1 MPRAASPRI
10 PRSRVSVS
18 VIVEHEKWR
27 DAIDDPL
34 PLLRRA
40 AGAALAQSRRDR
52 RSKSTASASVAVALI
67 DDRAMRKLNRTYRGK
82 DKPTNVLSFPAGEA
96 PEDKWAD
103 KPEGKRAKSRPLGDV
118 AIALGTVERE
128 AKAQG
133 KTLQDHLT
141 HLMVHAVLHLLGY
154 DHESDPDAD
163 EMEALE
169 RKALAAL
176 GIADPYRLAK

>member
-1 MPRAASPRI
+1 MPRAASSRAPT
-10 PRSRVSVS
+10 SRVSVA
-18 VIVEHEKWR
+18 VIVEHDAWR
-27 DAIDDPL
+27 DAIAEPL

-40 AGAALAQSRRDR
+40 AGAALAQARRTR
-52 RSKSTASASVAVALI
+52 RWRSAAAPSVAVALI
-67 DDRAMRKLNRTYRGK
+67 DDRAIRKLNRTYRGK

-96 PEDKWAD
+96 PEAK
-103 KPEGKRAKSRPLGDV
+103 GKTRPLGDV
-118 AIALGTVERE
+118 AIALGTVKRE

-133 KTLQDHLT
+133 KAVEDHVA

-154 DHESDPDAD
+154 DHEADPDAE

-176 GIADPYRLAK
+176 GIADPYGAK